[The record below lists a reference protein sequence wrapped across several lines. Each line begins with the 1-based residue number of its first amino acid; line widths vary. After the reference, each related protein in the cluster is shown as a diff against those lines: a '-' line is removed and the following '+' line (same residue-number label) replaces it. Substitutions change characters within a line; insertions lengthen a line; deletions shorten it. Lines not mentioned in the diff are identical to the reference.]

1 MALLFINELINYCT
15 NKTTSRMYVDVNRGS
30 DKLRVNLDIDINHIP
45 CDLLTILTADALG
58 ERSSD
63 INGNIVKSR
72 LDKKGRNL
80 DSNNYQVSEPKYEK
94 VKTEIS
100 NDEGCNLQGYFFV
113 DAVPGS
119 FLITS
124 GFYGN
129 VVQRLASE
137 GVLKINGEHK
147 IKEISF
153 GELSQR
159 YKIWSFFGKKTA
171 ELSYTLKNIKKKYEQ
186 LTSVYQYYLKIVPTK
201 FISYKNEING
211 YQYTYNA
218 YGEKGIHEMPS
229 MHFRY
234 DLSPITVEY
243 KLYKETFLTFIINIF
258 AILGGVFTVTG
269 IIDAIIHKSVVILL
283 RKAEMNKIA

>member
-1 MALLFINELINYCT
+1 MALLFINELINYLSY
-15 NKTTSRMYVDVNRGS
+15 KTSSIMYVDVNRGA
-30 DKLRVNLDIDINHIP
+30 DKLKVNIDIDIDHIP
-45 CDLLTILTADALG
+45 CDLLAILTADALG

-63 INGNIVKSR
+63 IKGEILKSR
-72 LDKKGRNL
+72 LDKRGRIL
-80 DSNNYQVSEPKYEK
+80 DTKKYEIAEPNYNK
-94 VKTEIS
+94 IKTES
-100 NDEGCNLQGYFFV
+100 NNDEGCNLKGYFFV

-124 GFYGN
+124 GFYGGT
-129 VVQRLASE
+129 VQRLSIE
-137 GVLKINGEHK
+137 GGFKINAQHK
-147 IKEISF
+147 INEISF
-153 GELSQR
+153 GETNER
-159 YKIWSFFGKKTA
+159 HHIWSNFGKNIAK
-171 ELSYTLKNIKKKYEQ
+171 LSYSLNNMKKKYEQ

-201 FISYKNEING
+201 YITFKNVIND
-211 YQYTYNA
+211 YQYTYNSYA
-218 YGEKGIHEMPS
+218 EHGIHEMPS

-243 KLYKETFLTFIINIF
+243 KLHKETFLNFIINIC